1 MNNIVIG
8 VLLLLLF
15 TYCGGSSVPP
25 FLKDNKKYLLG
36 FAAGLAGYPL
46 MRIEGAGKHPYDLT
60 VGGFL
65 KSLDDGEPDNV
76 RGDGGGGDGW

>member
-46 MRIEGAGKHPYDLT
+46 MRIEGAESGDTWCSKNAGTSLFCKITDN
-60 VGGFL
+60 
-65 KSLDDGEPDNV
+65 KS
-76 RGDGGGGDGW
+76 W

>member
-15 TYCGGSSVPP
+15 TYCGGSLVPP

-36 FAAGLAGYPL
+36 FAVGVVGYPL
-46 MRIEGAGKHPYDLT
+46 MRIEGFDDCRHSVNPHLCRFPGAAENEVK
-60 VGGFL
+60 GFL
-65 KSLDDGEPDNV
+65 FDWS
-76 RGDGGGGDGW
+76 

>member
-46 MRIEGAGKHPYDLT
+46 MRIEGAGNRPYEWSPR
-60 VGGFL
+60 GFM
-65 KSLDDGEPDNV
+65 KFIEAGEPDNV
-76 RGDGGGGDGW
+76 RGMG